1 MTATLIYALIALLI
15 IVLAAFLTRRR
26 HNEGTASGQAG
37 KDYLPSLWDGP
48 SLTLAERIF
57 DSTDYIW
64 LREEIG
70 QPHLAQMLTR
80 SRKRLALRW
89 LRALER
95 SFEELVCVPNPLPPH
110 DNPDPA
116 FSTWQLLWLT
126 LRIRCL
132 LSYAYLTVWI
142 FGPYHRLVP
151 PLDWVPS
158 LLRSDA
164 RKARYPTTDTG
175 PFL

>member
-1 MTATLIYALIALLI
+1 MTTTLIYALIALLI

-26 HNEGTASGQAG
+26 QKEGTTSGEAVN
-37 KDYLPSLWDGP
+37 DYLPSLWDGP

-57 DSTDYIW
+57 DAADCVW
-64 LREEIG
+64 LRQEVG
-70 QPHLAQMLTR
+70 QPHLAQTLTR

-89 LRALER
+89 LRALRR
-95 SFEELVCVPNPLPPH
+95 SFEELVRVPDPPPPH
-110 DNPDPA
+110 GNPDPA

-164 RKARYPTTDTG
+164 RKAHYPSADTG

>member
-26 HNEGTASGQAG
+26 QKEGRTGRETSQ
-37 KDYLPSLWDGP
+37 DYLPGLWDGP

-57 DSTDYIW
+57 DSTDYVW

-70 QPHLAQMLTR
+70 QPDLAQTLTR

-89 LRALER
+89 LQALRR
-95 SFEELVCVPNPLPPH
+95 SFEELVRVPDPLPPH
-110 DNPDPA
+110 GNADPA
-116 FSTWQLLWLT
+116 FSAWQLLWLS

-142 FGPYHRLVP
+142 LGPYHRLIP

-158 LLRSDA
+158 LLRSEA
-164 RKARYPTTDTG
+164 RKARYPTPDTG

>member
-15 IVLAAFLTRRR
+15 IALAAFLTRRR
-26 HNEGTASGQAG
+26 QKEGTTG

-57 DSTDYIW
+57 DATDYVW
-64 LREEIG
+64 LREEVG
-70 QPHLAQMLTR
+70 QPHLAQTLTR
-80 SRKRLALRW
+80 SRKRLALRC
-89 LRALER
+89 LRGLRR
-95 SFEELVCVPNPLPPH
+95 SFEELICVPNPLPPH
-110 DNPDPA
+110 GNPDPG

-158 LLRSDA
+158 LLRSEA
-164 RKARYPTTDTG
+164 PKARYPSAATG
-175 PFL
+175 PF